1 MELLNYFS
9 SSRIEKEKFFVS
21 ILRKLVSN
29 TDAINDSFVFIFF
42 FRGQILRFSITEG
55 KQKENYFVTLQT
67 LKQKIKHRLSRGI
80 NCTIVNCVTVLF
92 FLFIILF

>member
-1 MELLNYFS
+1 MIAGVTIAHGALNYFS

-42 FRGQILRFSITEG
+42 FSGTNFKVFNNRRETKRELLRDSTNIET
-55 KQKENYFVTLQT
+55 KNKAQT
-67 LKQKIKHRLSRGI
+67 IERY
-80 NCTIVNCVTVLF
+80 
-92 FLFIILF
+92 